1 MKRLP
6 VFIVLIV
13 SILILSAC
21 GGEPIETNMS
31 EDVQDFEFTTQDNET
46 LRLDDLKGDYWIADF
61 IFTNCETE
69 CLPMTSNMSYLQDEL
84 AEEGID
90 VQFVS
95 FSIEP
100 DYDTPEVLREYGE
113 SFGADFNNWH
123 FTTGYDFETIKN
135 FAISSFKSLVVEAAE
150 GTDQIT
156 HAISFYLVNPD
167 GEVIK
172 SYNGLN
178 HSEMDSIINDMKK
191 IAGV

>member
-6 VFIVLIV
+6 IFIVLIV

-31 EDVQDFEFTTQDNET
+31 EEVQDFEFTTQDNEA
-46 LRLDDLKGDYWIADF
+46 LSLDDLKGDYWIADF
-61 IFTNCETE
+61 IYTNCETE

-100 DYDTPEVLREYGE
+100 DYD
-113 SFGADFNNWH
+113 
-123 FTTGYDFETIKN
+123 
-135 FAISSFKSLVVEAAE
+135 
-150 GTDQIT
+150 
-156 HAISFYLVNPD
+156 
-167 GEVIK
+167 
-172 SYNGLN
+172 
-178 HSEMDSIINDMKK
+178 
-191 IAGV
+191 